1 MKHEY
6 QSLLDGIRAPQGLQ
20 SRVLDA
26 AGERQR
32 VEKQPRKQVWRAAAC
47 AACALALALGG
58 IRLGMEKAM
67 EYSVYRVENSMI
79 LKEYRSVTACAA
91 ERGAN
96 GGVYLP
102 AAENPQ
108 LEALAG
114 ATRVLTITFADG
126 GEISGAYRV
135 EKADL
140 CTAVNEDG
148 QAVRVPALAGVEG
161 TVTTGLYAVPEDSI
175 WFRWPVEGV
184 NTVSL
189 SAPYGL
195 RADGAYFHSG
205 IDIPAG
211 NGAAVTAAADGTVR
225 EAGFDAAKGNYL
237 VLDHGGGTET
247 VYAHCMEL
255 MVKAGDAVKA
265 GQEIAAVGATGLA
278 TGPHLHFEVRQD
290 GAAQNPISF
299 FDADIRNTLKM
310 G

>member
-114 ATRVLTITFADG
+114 AGMSED
-126 GEISGAYRV
+126 EIAEIM
-135 EKADL
+135 EK
-140 CTAVNEDG
+140 
-148 QAVRVPALAGVEG
+148 RMK
-161 TVTTGLYAVPEDSI
+161 
-175 WFRWPVEGV
+175 
-184 NTVSL
+184 
-189 SAPYGL
+189 
-195 RADGAYFHSG
+195 
-205 IDIPAG
+205 
-211 NGAAVTAAADGTVR
+211 
-225 EAGFDAAKGNYL
+225 AAKQQG
-237 VLDHGGGTET
+237 
-247 VYAHCMEL
+247 
-255 MVKAGDAVKA
+255 AGDNQPTKV
-265 GQEIAAVGATGLA
+265 
-278 TGPHLHFEVRQD
+278 
-290 GAAQNPISF
+290 NPKTKSIN
-299 FDADIRNTLKM
+299 DRARELGGNL
-310 G
+310 GV

>member
-6 QSLLDGIRAPQGLQ
+6 QKLLDGIHAPQRLQ
-20 SRVLDA
+20 SRVLEA
-26 AGERQR
+26 VGERQP
-32 VEKQPRKQVWRAAAC
+32 VEKRPLRQPWRAAVC
-47 AACALALALGG
+47 AACALALVLGG
-58 IRLGMEKAM
+58 ICMGMEKRM
-67 EYSVYRVENSMI
+67 EYRGDRAEDSMV
-79 LKEYRSVTACAA
+79 LEEYRSVIACAA

-102 AAENPQ
+102 AGENPQ
-108 LEALAG
+108 LEGLAG
-114 ATRVLTITFADG
+114 TTRALTITFADG
-126 GEISGAYRV
+126 GEISGTYRV
-135 EKADL
+135 ERAEL

-161 TVTTGLYAVPEDSI
+161 EITTGLYAVPEDSI
-175 WFRWPVEGV
+175 WFRWPVEGA

-211 NGAAVTAAADGTVR
+211 SGAAVTAAADGTVR
-225 EAGFDAAKGNYL
+225 EAGFDAAQGNYL

-247 VYAHCMEL
+247 VYAHCLEL
-255 MVKAGDAVKA
+255 TVKAGDAVKA

-278 TGPHLHFEVRQD
+278 TGPHLHFEVRRD